1 MSVCAKTLLLWDIQ
15 PKQNLAPGDACP
27 SPAGGSPGHP
37 AGRTGCTGGCGTQLG
52 PGCTHR
58 EKRHMKLENW
68 GPQIRSLLMDEEALL
83 VLCIRCW
90 GEAPPEK
97 QFMCYPRALSKRLIP
112 PLPIHLAGQCGW
124 LRSSLTYAR
133 AAIVPNQRLCVVPLS
148 GLSPLPCAAPAQLC
162 GPARAARPCP
172 GRSASLAPRGCQSDF
187 GPRVRQSRLARE

>member
-37 AGRTGCTGGCGTQLG
+37 AGRTGCTGGCDTQHG

-58 EKRHMKLENW
+58 EKRLMKLENW
-68 GPQIRSLLMDEEALL
+68 GPRIRNLLMDEEALL

-97 QFMCYPRALSKRLIP
+97 QFLCYPKPSARDESHLSLFTWRGSVADWDPVWHMPGL
-112 PLPIHLAGQCGW
+112 PLFLTRVCVWCLCG
-124 LRSSLTYAR
+124 A
-133 AAIVPNQRLCVVPLS
+133 V
-148 GLSPLPCAAPAQLC
+148 PLPCAVPAQLC
-162 GPARAARPCP
+162 GPARAGAPPSRP
-172 GRSASLAPRGCQSDF
+172 GAAEVTLGLKSD
-187 GPRVRQSRLARE
+187 RAV

>member
-37 AGRTGCTGGCGTQLG
+37 AGRTGCTGGCDTQLG

-58 EKRHMKLENW
+58 EKRLMKLENW
-68 GPQIRSLLMDEEALL
+68 GPRIRNLPMHGEALL

-97 QFMCYPRALSKRLIP
+97 QFMCYPRALSKRWIP
-112 PLPIHLAGQCGW
+112 PLPVHLAGQCGW

-133 AAIVPNQRLCVVPLS
+133 AAIVPNPRLCVVPLW
-148 GLSPLPCAAPAQLC
+148 GCPAAVRGASAAVR
-162 GPARAARPCP
+162 ARP
-172 GRSASLAPRGCQSDF
+172 GRSASLAPWGCRSDF
-187 GPRVRQSRLARE
+187 GPKVWQSRLARE